1 MKFIKKIIEGYP
13 SIRIEEDSKKLLIEY
28 YPNGDLY
35 WTIMEMPVED
45 KLVSSDFTINKKSQE
60 LYQEFE
66 ILFNNMESVIING
79 NEEDDEEV
87 RIAKFRKNN
96 IGYYNSLLPKNSKTI
111 TWFSNNDIEPK
122 KANYMTITKEEESFK
137 IEFKTQPNEKGEV
150 EDTGTDVFMISVRIR
165 TSGCRYAPFH
175 IVFMRMFN
183 RLIELPNFEVEHT
196 KTDSIVLKKELSK
209 KEV

>member
-1 MKFIKKIIEGYP
+1 MPNFLCYNRSHGY
-13 SIRIEEDSKKLLIEY
+13 SFRCD
-28 YPNGDLY
+28 GG
-35 WTIMEMPVED
+35 
-45 KLVSSDFTINKKSQE
+45 
-60 LYQEFE
+60 
-66 ILFNNMESVIING
+66 NNNYFV
-79 NEEDDEEV
+79 
-87 RIAKFRKNN
+87 
-96 IGYYNSLLPKNSKTI
+96 
-111 TWFSNNDIEPK
+111 NDIEPK

-183 RLIELPNFEVEHT
+183 RLIELPNFEVEDT